1 MHGDMLAGKKVV
13 EGVHPD
19 AGVEIQTRGFPDAFT
34 DRQREIRE
42 LSADIRNGQNVVI
55 IAPRRYGKT
64 SLVGYVARRLARQGV
79 LVAGVDLMRTP
90 TKERLAAHLAAAI
103 HDQLATPGERLKQRV
118 QIFSSLRITPTVTVD
133 PADGKLSFSF
143 EAGHRREDI
152 DATLERLFELP
163 AEIAADRNKRV
174 ALVLDEFQEV
184 DNIDPQLPPLMRS
197 IFQQQPNVSHVY
209 LGSKR
214 HMMRR
219 IFVDAN
225 EPFWRSAKVIELSVI
240 PPDLFSQFIV
250 ARFAATDRGI
260 SDQLAERVV
269 TVTRSHPYGTQEL
282 CYAVWEETELEVTD
296 AAVERALDRVL
307 RAENAHFTYVWDT
320 IPRTQRLV
328 LQALAAQSAGRPL
341 SDEYRSRHGLPAA
354 SSVQRAIGQLVDA
367 ELIARHGRGSYAIFE
382 PFLAEWVR
390 RFAA

>member
-1 MHGDMLAGKKVV
+1 MARAKPAFTNPFLYGDLAVG
-13 EGVHPD
+13 
-19 AGVEIQTRGFPDAFT
+19 DAFT

-55 IAPRRYGKT
+55 IAPRRYGKS
-64 SLVGYVARRLARQGV
+64 SLVGHVARRLARQGV

-103 HDQLATPGERLKQRV
+103 HDQLATPGERFKERL

-133 PADGKLSFSF
+133 PADGKLGFSF
-143 EAGHRREDI
+143 EAGHRREDV

-163 AEIAADRNKRV
+163 AEIAADRKKRV
-174 ALVLDEFQEV
+174 ALVLDEFQEI

-197 IFQQQPNVSHVY
+197 IFQQQPDVSHIY

-240 PPDLFSQFIV
+240 PPDLFSHFIV

-260 SDQLAERVV
+260 SDQLAGRVV

-282 CYAVWEETELEVTD
+282 AYFLWEEVSQGFSAGEADFEK
-296 AAVERALDRVL
+296 ALGGVL
-307 RAENAHFTYVWDT
+307 RSENAHFQRIWEKAS
-320 IPRTQRLV
+320 RSQRLV
-328 LQALAAQSAGRPL
+328 LLALAAESGFILGQ
-341 SDEYRSRHGLPAA
+341 DYRTRHQLAA
-354 SSVQRAIGQLVDA
+354 NPSTTQKALTALLED
-367 ELIARHGRGSYAIFE
+367 ELIAKDDTDGYAIAE
-382 PFLAEWVR
+382 PFLAEWLL
-390 RFAA
+390 ANET